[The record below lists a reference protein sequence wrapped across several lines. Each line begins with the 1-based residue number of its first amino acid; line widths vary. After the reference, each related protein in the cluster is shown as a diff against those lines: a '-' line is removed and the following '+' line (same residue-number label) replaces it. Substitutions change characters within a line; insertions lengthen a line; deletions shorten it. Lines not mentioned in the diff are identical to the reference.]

1 MEKLSVFLITKNEE
15 ERLAA
20 TLTAAKEVADEIL
33 ILDSG
38 STDQTEQ
45 IAKDFN
51 AVFKF
56 REFDGFGQ
64 QKHAAQEL
72 CSYNWILNLDADEVL
87 SDDLIQEIKAFL
99 SDKEKTSSYDGG
111 EMAIVSVLPN
121 EQAPRPLARSYD
133 RIRFYNK
140 TKLSFPLHSTFD
152 NIDRK
157 PDYKI
162 HEFKGIVL
170 HYSYLSLEALEK
182 KARERTKFY
191 FESEKK
197 GKFIKNLIRLPFEYI
212 WSFIKAYFLRG
223 HFASGLY
230 GLKNAMI
237 YAKYRHLRIAQRVF
251 NRCLIR
257 D

>member
-1 MEKLSVFLITKNEE
+1 MEKLSVFLITKNEQD
-15 ERLAA
+15 RLAA
-20 TLTAAKEVADEIL
+20 TLTAAKKVADEIV

-45 IAKDFN
+45 IANDFG

-56 REFDGFGQ
+56 REFEGFGQ
-64 QKHAAQEL
+64 QKNAAQEL
-72 CSYNWILNLDADEVL
+72 CTYNWVLNLDADEVL
-87 SDDLIQEIKAFL
+87 SSELIQEIKSFL
-99 SDKEKTSSYDGG
+99 SDTDKIKAYDGG
-111 EMAIVSVLPN
+111 EMAIVNVLPN
-121 EQAPRPLARSYD
+121 EAKPRPLARSYD
-133 RIRFYNK
+133 RIRLYNK

-157 PDYKI
+157 PEYKI
-162 HEFKGIVL
+162 HEFKSIVL
-170 HYSYLSLEALEK
+170 HYSFLTLEALEQ

-197 GKFIKNLIRLPFEYI
+197 GKLIKNIVRLPFEYI

-223 HFASGLY
+223 HFTAGLY

-237 YAKYRHLRIAQRVF
+237 YAKYRHIRIVQRVF